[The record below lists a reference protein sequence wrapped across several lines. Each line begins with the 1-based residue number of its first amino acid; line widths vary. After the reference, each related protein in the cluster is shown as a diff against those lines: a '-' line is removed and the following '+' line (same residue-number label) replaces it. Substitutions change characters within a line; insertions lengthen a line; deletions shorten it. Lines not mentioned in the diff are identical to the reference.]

1 LRMRTG
7 VVLMLAAVA
16 FASCVSV
23 ALAADTDKG
32 RSRPPVALSEDGKS
46 IWMGEWVACTHKRL
60 GALAKEIG
68 VKVPSGRPGRGVGRR
83 IAGKAEPRLWTI
95 GDELATAI
103 DGCRN
108 GILWR
113 YYHGI

>member
-1 LRMRTG
+1 MRTG

-16 FASCVSV
+16 FALSMSAV
-23 ALAADTDKG
+23 LAADTDKG
-32 RSRPPVALSEDGKS
+32 RSRPPLALTEDSKAL
-46 IWMGEWVACTHKRL
+46 WMGEWVACTHKRL

-68 VKVPSGRPGRGVGRR
+68 VKVTSGRPVQVAARL
-83 IAGKAEPRLWTI
+83 IARKAETPLWNV
-95 GDELATAI
+95 GDELDTAI

-113 YYHGI
+113 YYHGV

>member
-1 LRMRTG
+1 MRTG
-7 VVLMLAAVA
+7 VVLLLAAVA
-16 FASCVSV
+16 FALCVSA

-32 RSRPPVALSEDGKS
+32 RQRPPLALSEESKS

-68 VKVPSGRPGRGVGRR
+68 VKVTSGRAVQVVARL
-83 IAGKAEPRLWTI
+83 IARKAETPLWNI
-95 GDELATAI
+95 SEELETAI

>member
-1 LRMRTG
+1 MRTG
-7 VVLMLAAVA
+7 VVLMLAAVT
-16 FASCVSV
+16 FALVVS
-23 ALAADTDKG
+23 AACAADLDKG
-32 RSRPPVALSEDGKS
+32 RQRPPLALSEESKS

-68 VKVPSGRPGRGVGRR
+68 VKVASGRAVQVTARV
-83 IAGKAEPRLWTI
+83 IARKAETPLWNI
-95 GDELATAI
+95 GDELDTAI

>member
-1 LRMRTG
+1 MRTG
-7 VVLMLAAVA
+7 VVLLLAGVA
-16 FASCVSV
+16 FALCVPAV
-23 ALAADTDKG
+23 LAADTDKG
-32 RSRPPVALSEDGKS
+32 RQRPPLALSEESKS
-46 IWMGEWVACTHKRL
+46 IWMSEWVACTHKRL

-68 VKVPSGRPGRGVGRR
+68 VKVTSGRPVQVAARL
-83 IAGKAEPRLWTI
+83 IARKAETPLWNI
-95 GDELATAI
+95 GDELETAI

>member
-1 LRMRTG
+1 
-7 VVLMLAAVA
+7 VA
-16 FASCVSV
+16 

-32 RSRPPVALSEDGKS
+32 RQRPPLALSEDAKS

-60 GALAKEIG
+60 GALAQEIG
-68 VKVPSGRPGRGVGRR
+68 VKVTSGRPVQMVARL
-83 IAGKAEPRLWTI
+83 IARKAEAPLWNV
-95 GDELATAI
+95 DEELQTAI

-113 YYHGI
+113 FYHGV

>member
-1 LRMRTG
+1 MRTG
-7 VVLMLAAVA
+7 VVLLLAAVA
-16 FASCVSV
+16 FALCVSA

-32 RSRPPVALSEDGKS
+32 RQRPPLALSEDSKS
-46 IWMGEWVACTHKRL
+46 IWMSEWVACTHRRL
-60 GALAKEIG
+60 GALANEIG
-68 VKVPSGRPGRGVGRR
+68 VKVTAGRAVQVVARL
-83 IAGKAEPRLWTI
+83 IARKAETPLWNV
-95 GDELATAI
+95 GEELETAI

>member
-1 LRMRTG
+1 MRTG
-7 VVLMLAAVA
+7 VVLVLAAVA
-16 FASCVSV
+16 FALCVAA

-32 RSRPPVALSEDGKS
+32 RQRPPLALTEDGKS

-60 GALAKEIG
+60 SGLAKEIG
-68 VKVPSGRPGRGVGRR
+68 VKVTSGRPVQVVARL
-83 IAGKAEPRLWTI
+83 IARKAETPLWNN
-95 GDELATAI
+95 GSDDLETAI

>member
-1 LRMRTG
+1 MRTG
-7 VVLMLAAVA
+7 VVLLLAAVA
-16 FASCVSV
+16 LALGVSA

-32 RSRPPVALSEDGKS
+32 RQRPPLALSEDSKS

-60 GALAKEIG
+60 SALAREIG
-68 VKVPSGRPGRGVGRR
+68 VKVTSGRPVQVAARL
-83 IAGKAEPRLWTI
+83 IARKAEAPLWNITE
-95 GDELATAI
+95 ELETAI

-113 YYHGI
+113 YYHGV